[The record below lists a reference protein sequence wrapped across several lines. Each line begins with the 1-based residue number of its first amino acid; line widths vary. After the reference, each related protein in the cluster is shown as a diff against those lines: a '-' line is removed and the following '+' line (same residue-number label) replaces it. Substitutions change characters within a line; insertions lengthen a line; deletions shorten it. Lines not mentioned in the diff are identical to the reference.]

1 MSGRI
6 VLATVTLSHV
16 SQHFYVGL
24 SVLYPE
30 IMTELGLNYTQ
41 LGLMTGTSSMISGF
55 AQMIWSLLVR
65 YMPRRILL
73 GVGNILVSAGCF
85 IMGSARSFIE
95 MVGGNVVSGS
105 GQAAQHPVGTS
116 ILAHKF
122 SREKV
127 GEALSIHYGLGYIG
141 NIISPILLSLIAVSY
156 GWRLAVYGLAIIPLA
171 SGLTVLY
178 FLRGDRLAPGQGQD
192 KETRSLL
199 KDLKS
204 AARVRNGFIVIAAEA
219 FAIGGSGMGVITT
232 YTPVYLKNFL
242 MVGVFETSMIY
253 AFAVVGGVV
262 GTILFGR
269 LARKYGNLKMAALI
283 TGLSSAL
290 ILLLRSYSAFS
301 ILIIPHLFVIG
312 ATSFGG
318 SSLLQAYL
326 VSVSTPSER
335 DILIG
340 LYFTI
345 GFGCSSVWTTFTG
358 FVIDAY
364 GSFDPAWLLRAAL
377 GTVAFTLMMWALK
390 RAKWHA

>member
-1 MSGRI
+1 
-6 VLATVTLSHV
+6 
-16 SQHFYVGL
+16 
-24 SVLYPE
+24 
-30 IMTELGLNYTQ
+30 
-41 LGLMTGTSSMISGF
+41 MISGF

-73 GVGNILVSAGCF
+73 GVGNILVSIGCVV
-85 IMGSARSFIE
+85 MGTARSFAN
-95 MVGGNVVSGS
+95 MVAGNVVSGS

-116 ILAHKF
+116 ILAQKF

-127 GEALSIHYGLGYIG
+127 GGALSIHYGLGYIG
-141 NIISPILLSLIAVSY
+141 NIISPILLSLIAVSF
-156 GWRLAVYGLAIIPLA
+156 GWRQAVYVLASIPLA
-171 SGLTVLY
+171 SGLVVLY
-178 FLRGDRLAPGQGQD
+178 FLRGDRLSPRQD
-192 KETRSLL
+192 QETERRSLL

-204 AARVRNGFIVIAAEA
+204 AARVRSGFIVIAAEA

-232 YTPVYLKNFL
+232 YIPVYLKNFL

-269 LARKYGNLKMAALI
+269 LARTHGNLKMAALI

-290 ILLLRSYSAFS
+290 ILLLRSYSAFNV
-301 ILIIPHLFVIG
+301 LIIPHLFVIG

-326 VSVSTPSER
+326 VSVSTPNER

-364 GSFDPAWLLRAAL
+364 GSFDPAWLLRSAL
-377 GTVAFTLMMWALK
+377 GTIAFVLMIWALK